1 MSAGSSIIETIV
13 NFFQFQDPWFL
24 LFLLGLPLL
33 ALQNKRGAS
42 IHFSSIVAL
51 KALRPSRVK
60 LYASIPLIIRIIV
73 LALLIIALARPQEGQ
88 KSTEIVSV
96 GVDIMLALDT
106 SRSMRALD
114 FIVKE
119 KRITRLAVVK
129 EVVSEFINNRPNDR
143 IGMVV
148 FGEQAYTQCP
158 LTLDQHILQSFL
170 SKLEIGM
177 AGDST
182 AIGSAIGIA
191 VKRLKDLKSE
201 SKVIILLT
209 DGRSNAGSLLPIQA
223 AQTAKTFGI
232 KIYSIGVGTKGK
244 APFLVNSVFGQRYVY
259 QEVDIDEATLK
270 KISNIT
276 GGQYFRATDLE
287 SLKTIYNQIDKME
300 KSKVKVIDHSE
311 YTELFNYFLLSGLL
325 LLLLEVALTNTF
337 LRRIP

>member
-1 MSAGSSIIETIV
+1 M
-13 NFFQFQDPWFL
+13 NFLQFQSPWL
-24 LFLLGLPLL
+24 LILLLGLPLL
-33 ALQNKRGAS
+33 ALQKRAGAS
-42 IHFSSIVAL
+42 IHFSSIASL
-51 KALRPSRVK
+51 KTLRPSRVDF
-60 LYASIPLIIRIIV
+60 YAGLPYLLRFI
-73 LALLIIALARPQEGQ
+73 AMTLLIIALARPQEGH
-88 KSTEIVSV
+88 KSTEIVSI

-106 SRSMRALD
+106 SGSMRALD
-114 FIVKE
+114 FIEEE

-129 EVVSEFINNRPNDR
+129 GVVSKFIDNRPNDR

-158 LTLDQHILQSFL
+158 LTLDQGILQTFL

-191 VKRLKDLKSE
+191 VKRLKDLESK

-209 DGRSNAGSLLPIQA
+209 DGRNNAGSLVPLQA

-232 KIYSIGVGTKGK
+232 KIHTIGVGTHGK

-259 QEVDIDEATLK
+259 QKVDIDEKTMK
-270 KISNIT
+270 EISQIT
-276 GGQYFRATDLE
+276 GGQYFRATDIE
-287 SLKTIYNQIDKME
+287 SLKNIYEQIDKME
-300 KSKVKVIDHSE
+300 KSEVKIIDHSE
-311 YTELFNYFLLSGLL
+311 YQELFHYFLIPALVLL
-325 LLLLEVALTNTF
+325 LIELGLANTY